1 LRSENALNGIIG
13 AERIGCTSGA
23 LFTIVS
29 VAAPRWLLAIFQ
41 VGVMKAEALPYTKGP
56 EAVAAMSRIKRLMDP
71 KV

>member
-1 LRSENALNGIIG
+1 
-13 AERIGCTSGA
+13 

-29 VAAPRWLLAIFQ
+29 VAAPRWLVAIFQ
-41 VGVMKAEALPYTKGP
+41 VGVMKAEALLYTKGP